1 MVTTVEPRVLSS
13 LITVYCL
20 LFTVYCSL
28 KNPPHP
34 HTPTPHTPTSPTPLI
49 FPTILG
55 ISKHR

>member
-34 HTPTPHTPTSPTPLI
+34 TPHTLHPH
-49 FPTILG
+49 FPNSFNLSYNSG
-55 ISKHR
+55 YL